1 MYKKRDNFKLDAGR
15 LRKKGAVKS
24 TDQKLCLFTI
34 EFKFVRKRERFYG
47 HDVLSRYL
55 ALSDSGRCSS
65 SRKRRHI
72 SLTRSSGN
80 QTVISWRACE
90 RNERHGIQRS
100 PCNVSAVP
108 LTYGKP
114 TGTFF
119 NVAGFT
125 GEGDVYAKVIILT
138 RAQKET
144 LGTQST

>member
-1 MYKKRDNFKLDAGR
+1 MYKKRDNFKLDADR

-47 HDVLSRYL
+47 YDVLSRYL

-100 PCNVSAVP
+100 PCNVSDVP

-125 GEGDVYAKVIILT
+125 GEGDVYAKIIILT
-138 RAQKET
+138 RAQNET